1 MLMDLTL
8 ADSSKRATKMRMLE
22 KVHRH
27 KTQLKVS
34 KKLLQAHKTLYEYQ
48 LLGAKGLISNDVGA
62 LDSPSAGRILHRF
75 NWGNS
80 SATLRFRTLPEDSE

>member
-22 KVHRH
+22 EVHRH
-27 KTQLKVS
+27 KTELKVS

-80 SATLRFRTLPEDSE
+80 SVTLRFRTLPEDSE